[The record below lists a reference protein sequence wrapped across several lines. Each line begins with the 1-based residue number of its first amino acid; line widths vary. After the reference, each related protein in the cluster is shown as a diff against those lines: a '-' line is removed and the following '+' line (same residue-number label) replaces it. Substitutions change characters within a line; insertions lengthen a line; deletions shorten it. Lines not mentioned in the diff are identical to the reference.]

1 MPMDSKSLFKTAQP
15 KSIMVVGDI
24 MLDSYIWGSVDRI
37 SPEAPVPVV
46 NVDSTE
52 DRLGGA
58 ANVVKNIASLGM
70 KPILCSVVGDDEPGK
85 KFFEI
90 LRQRNITS
98 DYCVVDSNRK
108 TTIKTRV
115 ICGKQQ
121 MLRVDTEQTD
131 VIPIDIT
138 EKLQKSIKTAIQQES
153 ISAII
158 LQDYDKGVFSK
169 KLIDFVV
176 SEAKQHNIPV
186 LVDPKKRNFNNF
198 KNVTL
203 FKPNF
208 KEFTEG
214 LGKTCKKND
223 SEALFGL
230 AKEFMSA
237 QNIET
242 MMITLSELGIFV
254 ADKNH
259 YVQIPTQVRHVADV
273 SGAGDTVISTA
284 SVCYVLGLPIEEVA
298 RISNIAGGL
307 VCEQPGVVTIEKEQ
321 LLNYI

>member
-1 MPMDSKSLFKTAQP
+1 MDYKAIFKKSSEKA
-15 KSIMVVGDI
+15 IMVVGDI

-46 NVDSTE
+46 NESSIE

-70 KPILCSVVGDDEPGK
+70 KPILCSVVGNDDAGK
-85 KFFEI
+85 KFFGI
-90 LRQRNITS
+90 LQRRNISS
-98 DYCVVDSNRK
+98 DYCVVADNRK
-108 TTIKTRV
+108 TTVKTRI

-121 MLRVDTEQTD
+121 MLRVDSEQTD
-131 VIPIDIT
+131 VICDEIRIS
-138 EKLQKSIKTAIQQES
+138 LQNNIQKAIAEQQ

-169 KLIDFVV
+169 ELIEFVV
-176 SEAKQHNIPV
+176 SEAKKKSIPV
-186 LVDPKKRNFNNF
+186 LVDPKKRNFCNF

-214 LGKTCKKND
+214 LGKTCRKDD
-223 SEALFGL
+223 SESLFAL
-230 AKEFMSA
+230 AKEFMAA
-237 QNIET
+237 QGIET

-254 ADKNH
+254 ADANR

-284 SVCYVLGLPIEEVA
+284 AVCYVLGFPMEEIA

-307 VCEQPGVVTIEKEQ
+307 VCEQPGVVTVEKEQ
-321 LLNYI
+321 LIQHI

>member
-1 MPMDSKSLFKTAQP
+1 MDYKSEFE
-15 KSIMVVGDI
+15 KSSVKAIMVVGDV
-24 MLDSYIWGSVDRI
+24 MLDSYIWGSVDRV

-46 NVDSTE
+46 SVDSTE

-70 KPILCSVVGDDEPGK
+70 KPILCSVVGNDDAGRT
-85 KFFEI
+85 FFEI
-90 LRQRNITS
+90 LKRRNILS
-98 DYCVVDSNRK
+98 DYCVVADDRK
-108 TTIKTRV
+108 TTVKTRV

-121 MLRVDTEQTD
+121 MLRVDREQTD
-131 VIPIDIT
+131 VVCEDVLQ
-138 EKLQKSIKTAIQQES
+138 KLQARIRAAISDQE

-169 KLIDFVV
+169 DLIDFVV
-176 SEAKQHNIPV
+176 AEAQKQQIPV

-198 KNVTL
+198 KHVTM

-214 LGKTCKKND
+214 LGKSCRKD
-223 SEALFGL
+223 DPESLFAL
-230 AKEFMSA
+230 AKEFM
-237 QNIET
+237 QQQDIDT
-242 MMITLSELGIFV
+242 VMVTLSEHGVFI
-254 ADKNH
+254 ANKER
-259 YVQIPTQVRHVADV
+259 YVKIPTQVRHVADV

-284 SVCYVLGLPIEEVA
+284 AVCYVLGMPMDEIA
-298 RISNIAGGL
+298 RISNIAGGI

-321 LLNYI
+321 LLKHI

>member
-1 MPMDSKSLFKTAQP
+1 MDYKSVFQNSESKA
-15 KSIMVVGDI
+15 IMVVGDV

-46 NVDSTE
+46 NVASTE

-70 KPILCSVVGDDEPGK
+70 KPIICSVVGNDEAGN
-85 KFFEI
+85 KFFSI
-90 LRQRNITS
+90 LKKRHIDAQ
-98 DYCVVDSNRK
+98 YCVVDSSRK
-108 TTIKTRV
+108 TTVKTRV

-121 MLRVDTEQTD
+121 MLRVDSEQTNELSED
-131 VIPIDIT
+131 VLD
-138 EKLQKSIKTAIQQES
+138 KLKVCIRRAIEEQKV
-153 ISAII
+153 SAII

-169 KLIDFVV
+169 ELIDFVV
-176 SEAKQHNIPV
+176 SEAHKLNIPV

-214 LGKTCKKND
+214 LGKSCRKDDT
-223 SEALFGL
+223 EALFAL
-230 AKEFMSA
+230 AKEFMQK
-237 QNIET
+237 QNITT

-254 ADKNH
+254 ADQNR

-284 SVCYVLGLPIEEVA
+284 SVCYVLGFPMEEIA

-307 VCEQPGVVTIEKEQ
+307 VCEQPGVVTVEKEQ
-321 LLNYI
+321 LIQKI

>member
-1 MPMDSKSLFKTAQP
+1 MDYKTKFEQSGEQ
-15 KSIMVVGDI
+15 SIMVVGDV

-46 NVDSTE
+46 SVETTE

-70 KPILCSVVGDDEPGK
+70 KPILCSVVGDDEAGG

-90 LRQRNITS
+90 LKKRNILS
-98 DYCVVDSNRK
+98 QYCVVAKGRK
-108 TTIKTRV
+108 TTVKTRV

-121 MLRVDTEQTD
+121 MLRVDKEQTD
-131 VIPIDIT
+131 IIGEDILI
-138 EKLQKSIKTAIQQES
+138 ELKSHIRKAIVEQK

-158 LQDYDKGVFSK
+158 LQDYDKGVFSEE
-169 KLIDFVV
+169 LIRFLIE
-176 SEAKQHNIPV
+176 EAQKQQISV
-186 LVDPKKRNFNNF
+186 LVDPKKRNFYNF
-198 KNVTL
+198 KNVQL

-214 LGKTCKKND
+214 IGRSCKKD
-223 SEALFGL
+223 DAESLFVL
-230 AKEFMSA
+230 AKEFMQS
-237 QNIET
+237 QQIDVV
-242 MMITLSELGIFV
+242 MITLSEQGIFI
-254 ADKNH
+254 ANKDR
-259 YVQIPTQVRHVADV
+259 YVKIPTQVRHVADV

-284 SVCYVLGLPIEEVA
+284 AVCQVLGFPMDEIA
-298 RISNIAGGL
+298 RISNIAGGI

-321 LLNYI
+321 LLKHI